1 MCESGEPREGGS
13 LLSRD
18 VVIVEGLRTPFVRA
32 GEDLREVPVDELGRS
47 CCRDLLDRCGISP
60 AEIDELILGCC
71 AQPPDRANP
80 ARVVALRSGL
90 PIETPAHTVARNC
103 ASGMQAVS
111 DAFDRIR
118 GAAATSV
125 LAGGAESMSRIPLL
139 FPLSFG
145 FKVASLAR
153 ARSLPEK
160 MAGLFSFRWKDLKPK
175 IGLLEGLR
183 DPFSGEMM
191 GNTAERLAREWGI
204 SRSDQDLYAL
214 ESHQKA
220 VAATDLLKE
229 EISSIA
235 IPPRLDQVIRQ
246 DIGPRPNAK
255 LEKMARMKPYF
266 DRKLGSVTVANSCGI
281 TDGAA
286 MLLLMDSE
294 RASALGYK
302 PLARVLATAFLG
314 LDPLRMGLGPVH
326 ALARVLDG
334 SGLVLSD
341 IDRVELNEAFAA
353 QVLACQ
359 AALDDET
366 YSTGVGFSAAPGSIA
381 TERLNV
387 QGGAIALGHPVGASG
402 ARLILTLARQLQRA
416 GGGHGIATMCV
427 GGGQGGAVLL
437 EGIAS

>member
-1 MCESGEPREGGS
+1 M
-13 LLSRD
+13 
-18 VVIVEGLRTPFVRA
+18 VIVQGLRTPFVRA
-32 GEDLREVPVDELGRS
+32 GEDLRQIPVDELARS
-47 CCRDLLDRCGISP
+47 CSRDLLDRSEIAP
-60 AEIDELILGCC
+60 EQIDELILGCC

-90 PIETPAHTVARNC
+90 PITTPAHTVARNC

-111 DAFDRIR
+111 DAYDRIR
-118 GAAATSV
+118 CGAAETI

-145 FKVASLAR
+145 FKVASLSR
-153 ARSLPEK
+153 ARSFGEK
-160 MAGLFSFRWKDLKPK
+160 MAGLLAFRWKDLKPK

-191 GNTAERLAREWGI
+191 GDTAERLAREWGI
-204 SRSDQDLYAL
+204 SRSDQDHYAL
-214 ESHQKA
+214 DSHRKA
-220 VAATDLLKE
+220 VAAESLLAQ
-229 EISSIA
+229 EISELALS
-235 IPPRLDQVIRQ
+235 PRLDQVIRK

-266 DRKLGSVTVANSCGI
+266 DRKLGTVTIANSCGI

-286 MLLLMDSE
+286 MLILMDGE
-294 RASALGYK
+294 RAESLGYK
-302 PLARVLATAFLG
+302 PLARILRTSFQG

-326 ALARVLDG
+326 AMASVLDD
-334 SGLVLSD
+334 SGLTLGD
-341 IDRVELNEAFAA
+341 IDLVELNEAFAA

-359 AALDDET
+359 AALADES
-366 YSTGVGFSAAPGSIA
+366 YSTQAGFSKTPGSI
-381 TERLNV
+381 TSDRLNV

-402 ARLILTLARQLQRA
+402 ARLILTLARQLHRA

>member
-1 MCESGEPREGGS
+1 M
-13 LLSRD
+13 
-18 VVIVEGLRTPFVRA
+18 VIVQGLRTPFVRA
-32 GEDLREVPVDELGRS
+32 GEDLRQIPVDELARS
-47 CCRDLLDRCGISP
+47 CSRDLLDRSEIAP
-60 AEIDELILGCC
+60 EQIDELILGCC

-90 PIETPAHTVARNC
+90 PIATPAHTVARNC

-111 DAFDRIR
+111 DAYDRIR
-118 GAAATSV
+118 CGAAETI

-145 FKVASLAR
+145 FKVASLSR
-153 ARSLPEK
+153 ARSFGEK
-160 MAGLFSFRWKDLKPK
+160 MAGLFAFRWKDLKPK

-191 GNTAERLAREWGI
+191 GDTAERLAREWGI
-204 SRSDQDLYAL
+204 SRSDQDHYAL
-214 ESHQKA
+214 DSHQKA
-220 VAATDLLKE
+220 VAAESLLAQ
-229 EISSIA
+229 EISELALS
-235 IPPRLDQVIRQ
+235 PRLDQVIRK

-266 DRKLGSVTVANSCGI
+266 DRKLGTVTIANSCGI

-286 MLLLMDSE
+286 MLILMDGE
-294 RASALGYK
+294 RAESLGYK
-302 PLARVLATAFLG
+302 PLARILRTSFQG

-326 ALARVLDG
+326 AMASVLDD
-334 SGLVLSD
+334 SGLTLGD
-341 IDRVELNEAFAA
+341 IDLVELNEAFAA

-359 AALDDET
+359 AALSDES
-366 YSTGVGFSAAPGSIA
+366 YSTRAGFSKAPGSI
-381 TERLNV
+381 TNDRLNV

-402 ARLILTLARQLQRA
+402 ARLILTLARQLHRA

>member
-1 MCESGEPREGGS
+1 M
-13 LLSRD
+13 
-18 VVIVEGLRTPFVRA
+18 VIVQGLRTPFVRA
-32 GEDLREVPVDELGRS
+32 GEDLRQIPVDELARS
-47 CCRDLLDRCGISP
+47 CSRDLLDRSEIAP
-60 AEIDELILGCC
+60 EQIDELILGCC

-90 PIETPAHTVARNC
+90 PITTPAHTVARNC

-111 DAFDRIR
+111 DAYDRIR
-118 GAAATSV
+118 CGAAETI

-145 FKVASLAR
+145 FKVASLSR
-153 ARSLPEK
+153 ARSFGEK
-160 MAGLFSFRWKDLKPK
+160 MAGLFGFRWKDLKPK

-204 SRSDQDLYAL
+204 SRSDQDHYAL
-214 ESHQKA
+214 DSHQKA
-220 VAATDLLKE
+220 VAAESLLAQ
-229 EISSIA
+229 EISDLALS
-235 IPPRLDQVIRQ
+235 PRLDQVIRK

-266 DRKLGSVTVANSCGI
+266 DRKLGTVTIANSCGI

-286 MLLLMDSE
+286 MLILMDGE
-294 RASALGYK
+294 RAESLGYK
-302 PLARVLATAFLG
+302 PLARVLRTSFQG

-326 ALARVLDG
+326 AMASVLDD
-334 SGLVLSD
+334 SGLTLGD
-341 IDRVELNEAFAA
+341 IDLVELNEAFAA

-359 AALDDET
+359 AALADES
-366 YSTGVGFSAAPGSIA
+366 YSTQAGFSKTPGSI
-381 TERLNV
+381 TSDRLNV

-402 ARLILTLARQLQRA
+402 ARLILTLARQLHRA